1 MRLTQRI
8 PLFLLATALAQA
20 QAPSPASFPM
30 NAGHPSS
37 TPFGGPGG
45 KPPIPFSNPGGTKW
59 WNNPEMIRR
68 LGLTPEQQKKM
79 DEVLQQSRLRL
90 IDLTA
95 ALEKDEVEMEGLMRG
110 PQLDDAK
117 ILPEVD
123 RIAQARAEL
132 EKANARM
139 MLGIRHVLSPEQW
152 EKLSYEESRSHRGP
166 GSHGPGGPPPLGPPG
181 GPPPGGSHGGPRDE

>member
-1 MRLTQRI
+1 MNVG
-8 PLFLLATALAQA
+8 PA
-20 QAPSPASFPM
+20 SPAPFGEPGSKPP
-30 NAGHPSS
+30 AS
-37 TPFGGPGG
+37 FGGPGA
-45 KPPIPFSNPGGTKW
+45 TKW

-95 ALEKDEVEMEGLMRG
+95 ALEKEEVIMEGLMRG

-117 ILPEVD
+117 ILPSVD

-139 MLGIRHVLSPEQW
+139 ILGIRHVLTPEQW
-152 EKLSYEESRSHRGP
+152 EKLSYEESRGHRGP
-166 GSHGPGGPPPLGPPG
+166 GSHGPGGPPPGGPG
-181 GPPPGGSHGGPRDE
+181 GPGSPHGGPRDD